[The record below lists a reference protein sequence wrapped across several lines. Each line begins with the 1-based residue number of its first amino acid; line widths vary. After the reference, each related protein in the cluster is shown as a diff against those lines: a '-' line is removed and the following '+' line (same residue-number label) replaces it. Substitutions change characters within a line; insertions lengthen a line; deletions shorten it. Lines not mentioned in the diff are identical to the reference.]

1 MVSVLSY
8 DRERTWFHMSKW
20 VSGDTVTLKK
30 LSHEKKRGWEDVVFA
45 DVEDSKDEV
54 ATLPTWGQGDLP
66 RLMENGAVSIPGPNC
81 LQFEETFSNV
91 ELQIS
96 TLRLKV
102 TFVMKETL
110 QILLPMLSTFFYS
123 NST

>member
-1 MVSVLSY
+1 MRRNRAERMSY
-8 DRERTWFHMSKW
+8 LPMLRTAK
-20 VSGDTVTLKK
+20 TK
-30 LSHEKKRGWEDVVFA
+30 LP
-45 DVEDSKDEV
+45 
-54 ATLPTWGQGDLP
+54 TLPTWGQGDLP
-66 RLMENGAVSIPGPNC
+66 HLMESGAVSIPGPNC

-96 TLRLKV
+96 TLWLKV
-102 TFVMKETL
+102 PFVMKETL